1 MQFENANKCSHTLSL
16 ECVFCLTA
24 LFIRF
29 KLVYSKTSEKKKSAV
44 IVYDLMIKIRDTLK
58 TSINISC
65 ALASDSIL
73 SHLEL
78 SQIYSTKLSEM
89 NKDVAK

>member
-1 MQFENANKCSHTLSL
+1 MQINVLIH
-16 ECVFCLTA
+16 CLLNVCFVLLHFSFGLN
-24 LFIRF
+24 LFIV
-29 KLVYSKTSEKKKSAV
+29 KQVKKKKSAV